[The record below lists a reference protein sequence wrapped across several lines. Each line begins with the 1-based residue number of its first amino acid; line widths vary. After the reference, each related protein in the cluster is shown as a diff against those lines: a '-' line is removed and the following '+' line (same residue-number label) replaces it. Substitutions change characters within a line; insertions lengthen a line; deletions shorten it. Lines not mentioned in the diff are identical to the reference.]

1 LIFAGLKKNSKR
13 KSVALM
19 KKLALLMFVP
29 LVLSGCAVTETY
41 GVIPFGP
48 DTYRL
53 RGTDTKNYKA
63 DNLVIDEA
71 TKYCES
77 FNKHFMPVQGSGR
90 GGVYTL
96 IFSCLDEDDPA
107 LKRPP
112 KGAE

>member
-1 LIFAGLKKNSKR
+1 
-13 KSVALM
+13 M
-19 KKLALLMFVP
+19 KKLVLLMFVP
-29 LVLSGCAVTETY
+29 LILSGCAVTETY

-90 GGVYTL
+90 GGSYTL
-96 IFSCLDEDDPA
+96 IFSCLDDGDPA

>member
-1 LIFAGLKKNSKR
+1 
-13 KSVALM
+13 
-19 KKLALLMFVP
+19 MFVP